1 MSKSIYEMFN
11 DSNIDLNFE
20 EVETFNDIEKQNI
33 KRNFKK
39 KVKNNKSNK
48 KFKIAMVM
56 GLLIVTGL
64 FGTNMGKTVLAEIN
78 IVSVDIA
85 SKLGINKN
93 LDEYKTVIDKSVTKN
108 GITIKL
114 NEVILNENEL
124 IVSTT
129 LKSQDKKMD
138 ESDMHSFAEL
148 YINGKQIKSTASGSG
163 KKVDEYTMEEVISYR
178 LDDDSISGDIDVKI
192 KYRNVLLKGNEI
204 SGPWTFEFKTNGDDL
219 AIDTNKI
226 KLAYNFKLDDM
237 SQVNLKEYTSNNI
250 GEKIYYTKTKSKNNV
265 NYDLM
270 LKGTDD
276 LGNKIEFYMSSEV
289 YGEGVFK
296 RDSLQE
302 PLSKDA
308 KILTLTPY
316 ASEFPKKSG
325 KLDSNFVK
333 VGETF
338 VIDLINKK

>member
-48 KFKIAMVM
+48 KIKIAMVM

-163 KKVDEYTMEEVISYR
+163 KKVNEYTMEEVISYR
-178 LDDDSISGDIDVKI
+178 LDDDYISGDIDVKI
-192 KYRNVLLKGNEI
+192 KYKNVLLKGNEI
-204 SGPWTFEFKTNGDDL
+204 SGPWTFEFKTYGDEL

-226 KLAYNFKLDDM
+226 KLAYKL
-237 SQVNLKEYTSNNI
+237 NLMICHK
-250 GEKIYYTKTKSKNNV
+250 
-265 NYDLM
+265 
-270 LKGTDD
+270 
-276 LGNKIEFYMSSEV
+276 
-289 YGEGVFK
+289 
-296 RDSLQE
+296 
-302 PLSKDA
+302 
-308 KILTLTPY
+308 
-316 ASEFPKKSG
+316 
-325 KLDSNFVK
+325 
-333 VGETF
+333 
-338 VIDLINKK
+338 

>member
-11 DSNIDLNFE
+11 DTNIDLNFE

-163 KKVDEYTMEEVISYR
+163 KKVDDYTME
-178 LDDDSISGDIDVKI
+178 
-192 KYRNVLLKGNEI
+192 
-204 SGPWTFEFKTNGDDL
+204 
-219 AIDTNKI
+219 
-226 KLAYNFKLDDM
+226 
-237 SQVNLKEYTSNNI
+237 I
-250 GEKIYYTKTKSKNNV
+250 GRAHV
-265 NYDLM
+265 
-270 LKGTDD
+270 
-276 LGNKIEFYMSSEV
+276 
-289 YGEGVFK
+289 
-296 RDSLQE
+296 
-302 PLSKDA
+302 
-308 KILTLTPY
+308 
-316 ASEFPKKSG
+316 
-325 KLDSNFVK
+325 
-333 VGETF
+333 
-338 VIDLINKK
+338 

>member
-56 GLLIVTGL
+56 GLSIVTGL

-129 LKSQDKKMD
+129 LKSHDKKMD

-148 YINGKQIKSTASGSG
+148 YINGKRIKSTASGSG
-163 KKVDEYTMEEVISYR
+163 KKVNEYTMEEVISYR

-192 KYRNVLLKGNEI
+192 KYKNVLLKGNEI
-204 SGPWTFEFKTNGDDL
+204 SGPWTFEFKTNGDEL

-226 KLAYNFKLDDM
+226 KLAYNFNLDDM
-237 SQVNLKEYTSNNI
+237 SKVNLKEYTSNNI

-296 RDSLQE
+296 RDNLQE

-316 ASEFPKKSG
+316 SSEFPKKGG

>member
-1 MSKSIYEMFN
+1 
-11 DSNIDLNFE
+11 
-20 EVETFNDIEKQNI
+20 
-33 KRNFKK
+33 
-39 KVKNNKSNK
+39 
-48 KFKIAMVM
+48 
-56 GLLIVTGL
+56 
-64 FGTNMGKTVLAEIN
+64 
-78 IVSVDIA
+78 
-85 SKLGINKN
+85 
-93 LDEYKTVIDKSVTKN
+93 
-108 GITIKL
+108 
-114 NEVILNENEL
+114 
-124 IVSTT
+124 
-129 LKSQDKKMD
+129 
-138 ESDMHSFAEL
+138 
-148 YINGKQIKSTASGSG
+148 
-163 KKVDEYTMEEVISYR
+163 
-178 LDDDSISGDIDVKI
+178 
-192 KYRNVLLKGNEI
+192 
-204 SGPWTFEFKTNGDDL
+204 
-219 AIDTNKI
+219 
-226 KLAYNFKLDDM
+226 M